1 MGTSGEQ
8 LRRTRPS
15 LASLGRMVKRPRRD
29 SGGTMPATVDS
40 WRMRM
45 AEPWTIK
52 GEYLENCNCEV
63 LCPCLLGP
71 RNARGGAM
79 ARPTEGTCDVPVVFA
94 VARGRFGTVALGGT
108 HAALVVHTP
117 GPMGEGIWTAGVYVD
132 ERATADQRRA
142 VEASFAGRAG
152 GVMASIAALVTT
164 WLPARTVAIHFAKQ
178 GRNRS
183 ARIPDVLDVE
193 IEGIEGRDGSE
204 VWIDKVRHFVSS
216 RLAAARA
223 TRSTSRALSSLRGLG
238 SQEET
243 AFGHDLVAWRE
254 PLEHLDEL
262 CRPSSELYSTLDEL
276 ALVAVRRHVDDRA
289 VADRLH
295 SRAGHDGH
303 VLRRV
308 RLKSHGD
315 EHSKPQVATPIG
327 YLDADLGRSR
337 ARIDSRVDVRDAAL
351 HLAVGCRRHCDRG
364 LGSDANA
371 REIPLVE
378 IADDPHRPEVGD
390 DEELLAA
397 IDDLPGVHAA
407 RDDEAVGG

>member
-94 VARGRFGTVALGGT
+94 VERGRFGTVALDGT

-117 GPMGEGIWTAGVYVD
+117 GPMGEGNWTAGVYVD

-142 VEASFAGRAG
+142 LESIFAGRAG
-152 GVMASIAALVTT
+152 GVMANIAALVTT
-164 WLPARTVAIHFAKQ
+164 WLPTRTVAIHFAKQ
-178 GRNRS
+178 GRKRS
-183 ARIPDVLDVE
+183 ARIPGVLDVE

-223 TRSTSRALSSLRGLG
+223 TRSTYTDHGFDWSNVGRNGHYSAFDWSGGRAAPLPLRRCRSPRPLSR
-238 SQEET
+238 
-243 AFGHDLVAWRE
+243 
-254 PLEHLDEL
+254 
-262 CRPSSELYSTLDEL
+262 
-276 ALVAVRRHVDDRA
+276 
-289 VADRLH
+289 
-295 SRAGHDGH
+295 
-303 VLRRV
+303 VLRR
-308 RLKSHGD
+308 
-315 EHSKPQVATPIG
+315 PP
-327 YLDADLGRSR
+327 
-337 ARIDSRVDVRDAAL
+337 AAESST
-351 HLAVGCRRHCDRG
+351 RG
-364 LGSDANA
+364 Q
-371 REIPLVE
+371 
-378 IADDPHRPEVGD
+378 
-390 DEELLAA
+390 
-397 IDDLPGVHAA
+397 
-407 RDDEAVGG
+407 